1 MHALHAVVILSTKT
15 SSQIILILLVSVYAL
30 DSFSTPAPTRLDFF
44 GIRIES
50 VIPTSRFSS
59 SVRRHGA
66 ITIISTSTW
75 EDIRYWIIP
84 AFLETG
90 RRGV

>member
-1 MHALHAVVILSTKT
+1 MVNARVACSRDLEHQDI
-15 SSQIILILLVSVYAL
+15 VSDYIDTVYDL
-30 DSFSTPAPTRLDFF
+30 DSFSTPTPTRLDFF